1 MSRKVPFVFNPAL
14 LKPDELRNLFVARH
28 AERDQILE
36 HLRAA
41 GSSPQ
46 HVLVIGERGMGKTTL
61 LLRVAYSLDEE
72 PSLGRKWLAVR
83 FDEEQY
89 NLGELTDFWLNCLE
103 KIGEETG
110 DQAPLGEVDELVRDL
125 KGEDLREAAFLRLRQ
140 YSVQHNRRL
149 LLLVDNFDLLL
160 ARLQVQDVRRLREVL
175 QSESWLLL
183 VGASASP
190 VVATF
195 DYDSPFYDFFHVIYL
210 EPLSFE
216 DTLSFLR
223 KLGTNLHRESET
235 ALLLETRRNDL
246 ATLHTL
252 IGGNLRTVTL
262 LFSLLDQDPRAD
274 LKFLLDR
281 LLDQYTSSYKDLI
294 EALAPQGQRVFDA
307 LARAWDPAT
316 ADEVSRDL
324 RIERGIASAQLH
336 RLAERGLVVKVQLP
350 QRSLGFQ
357 VRDRFFNLWYLMRG
371 GRRQRPSLQA
381 LLSFLKLFYPQ
392 PREETEREEILAR
405 VRRLHLL
412 SEELSVQ
419 VDKASP
425 EDAEAQGNLFMGNSS
440 IRTRYVDMLLTR
452 HDDDALEEAKRYL
465 RGHRDDDL
473 VRALLAL
480 SLERKGEATAAI
492 EVLAEGTAERQVLP
506 AWQNT
511 EQARILL
518 AQGDIEKAEPLLRAQ
533 LGSNEIAAEDLASLA
548 VGWARSVDGSKGWL
562 AEGLI
567 NQALQRV
574 AADPNILLA
583 ACQVELALDH
593 PKQALERFRE
603 ALEAS
608 GSSAGQSRAILEITL
623 QLASSHPEEVLGALK
638 ESGLSK
644 EWLPM
649 THALAFLGGESERLD
664 KLSPEMRTFTK
675 MVIEAVTNAAAKVGA
690 SG

>member
-14 LKPDELRNLFVARH
+14 LKPDELRSLFVARH
-28 AERDQILE
+28 AERDQILQ

-46 HVLVIGERGMGKTTL
+46 HVLVVGERGMGKTTL

-72 PSLGRKWLAVR
+72 PGLGRKWLAVR

-89 NLGELTDFWLNCLE
+89 NLGELADFWLNCLE

-110 DQAPLGEVDELVRDL
+110 DPAPLREVDELVRSF
-125 KGEDLREAAFLRLRQ
+125 KGQELREAAFLRLRQ
-140 YSVQHNRRL
+140 YSVQHNQRL

-160 ARLQVQDVRRLREVL
+160 ARLHVQEVRRLREVL

-183 VGASASP
+183 VGASANP
-190 VVATF
+190 VVF
-195 DYDSPFYDFFHVIYL
+195 DYDSPFYDFFHGIYL
-210 EPLSFE
+210 EPLAFE
-216 DTLSFLR
+216 ETLSFLL
-223 KLGTNLHRESET
+223 KLGTNLKREAET
-235 ALLLETRRNDL
+235 ARLLESRRSDL
-246 ATLHTL
+246 STLHAL

-262 LFSLLDQDPRAD
+262 LFSLLDQEPRAD

-281 LLDQYTSSYKDLI
+281 LLDQYTSSYKDAV

-307 LARAWDPAT
+307 LARAWDPTT

-324 RIERGIASAQLH
+324 RIERGVASAQLH

-357 VRDRFFNLWYLMRG
+357 VRDRLFNLWYLMRG

-392 PREETEREEILAR
+392 PGNESGREEILAR

-412 SEELSVQ
+412 TEEFSAQVGEASSEE
-419 VDKASP
+419 
-425 EDAEAQGNLFMGNSS
+425 AEAQGNLFMGSSS
-440 IRTRYVDMLLTR
+440 IRKKYVDMLLTR

-465 RGHRDDDL
+465 RGHQDDGL
-473 VRALLAL
+473 VRELLAL
-480 SLERKGEATAAI
+480 SLERRGDAAAAI
-492 EVLAEGTAERQVLP
+492 EVLAEARESQGLP
-506 AWQNT
+506 AWQSA

-518 AQGDIEKAEPLLRAQ
+518 AQGEFEKAEPILKAL
-533 LGSNEIAAEDLASLA
+533 LGSNGIEAEDLASLA
-548 VGWARSVDGSKGWL
+548 VGWAQTGPRSQGWL

-567 NQALQRV
+567 HQALQHGEAR
-574 AADPNILLA
+574 ADILLA

-603 ALEAS
+603 ALAAA
-608 GSSAGQSRAILEITL
+608 GSEAGQSRAILQIAL
-623 QLASSHPEEVLGALK
+623 RLASSHPKEVLDALK
-638 ESGLSK
+638 ESGLSH

-649 THALAFLGGESERLD
+649 AHALAFLGGESERLE
-664 KLSPEMRTFTK
+664 KLSPEMRTFTN
-675 MVIEAVTNAAAKVGA
+675 MVIAAVPNAAAAAG
-690 SG
+690 SSS